1 MGRARC
7 PTYAYVCR
15 LFYCFSPLMSTFLGI
30 MNEKMRLE
38 KFLSESGIASRRD
51 AKKYISAG
59 RVTVNG
65 EKVLIPGT
73 HIAPQ
78 QDEITCDGEPI
89 RGKPK
94 RIYLMLN
101 KPAGYVTTVRDERGR
116 PTVMALV
123 SNISERIYPVGR
135 LDVDTEGLLLMTN
148 DGDFTHRILHP
159 SHEIQKTYIAWVE
172 GQPNRRKIQRLRE
185 GVEIEEGL
193 TASAK
198 IDQIGKREEQTQFK
212 VVIHEGKKRQI
223 RRMFHAIGHD
233 VVHLKRVRIGSLSL
247 GRLSIGKYR
256 PLTPPEIKLLDR
268 NAHSQPEG

>member
-1 MGRARC
+1 
-7 PTYAYVCR
+7 
-15 LFYCFSPLMSTFLGI
+15 MSTFLGI
-30 MNEKMRLE
+30 VNEKMRLE

-51 AKKYISAG
+51 AKKHITAG
-59 RVTVNG
+59 RVSVNR
-65 EKVLIPGT
+65 ERVLIPGT

-78 QDEITCDGEPI
+78 QDEITFDGKPI

-94 RIYLMLN
+94 QIYLMLN

-123 SNISERIYPVGR
+123 PDISERIYPVGR
-135 LDVDTEGLLLMTN
+135 LDLDTEGLLLMTN
-148 DGDFTHRILHP
+148 DGDFAHRILHP

-172 GQPNRRKIQRLRE
+172 GQPNRREIQRMRE
-185 GVEIEEGL
+185 GIEIEEGVV
-193 TASAK
+193 TSAK
-198 IDQIGKREEQTQFK
+198 VDQTERREGQTQFK

-233 VVHLKRVRIGSLSL
+233 VLHLKRIGIGSLSL

-256 PLTPPEIKLLDR
+256 LLTPPEIESFDR
-268 NAHSQPEG
+268 

>member
-1 MGRARC
+1 
-7 PTYAYVCR
+7 
-15 LFYCFSPLMSTFLGI
+15 MSTFLGI
-30 MNEKMRLE
+30 VNEKMRLE

-51 AKKYISAG
+51 AKQYITAG

-65 EKVLIPGT
+65 GRVLVPGT

-78 QDEITCDGEPI
+78 QDEITFDGKPI

-94 RIYLMLN
+94 QIYLMLN

-116 PTVMALV
+116 PTVMVLV
-123 SNISERIYPVGR
+123 PDISERIYPVGR
-135 LDVDTEGLLLMTN
+135 LDLDTEGLLLMTN
-148 DGDFTHRILHP
+148 DGDFAHRILHP

-172 GQPNRRKIQRLRE
+172 GQPNRREIQRMRE
-185 GVEIEEGL
+185 GIEIEEGVV
-193 TASAK
+193 TSAK
-198 IDQIGKREEQTQFK
+198 VDQTERREGQTQFK

-233 VVHLKRVRIGSLSL
+233 VLHLKRIGVGSLSL

-256 PLTPPEIKLLDR
+256 LLTPPEIESFDR
-268 NAHSQPEG
+268 